1 MSDDPALHLTHEA
14 EAETF
19 YCPACGRIFGKL
31 SAYNSHAG
39 SCPKQ
44 KKRMASA
51 LELAQETY
59 RRKKLRLN
67 DPPIQPQLVLQP
79 EYNLILA
86 EGPSHEEVSS
96 YLSGASA
103 CVKSL
108 LIDIRPPLFLLQPNL
123 RMQTVSLPSLLRNDA
138 LADKIAGP
146 PCATGTNCRPLRLLC
161 LPLF

>member
-1 MSDDPALHLTHEA
+1 MHNLTFSAQDLLCE
-14 EAETF
+14 
-19 YCPACGRIFGKL
+19 ACGRNFAQMN
-31 SAYNSHAG
+31 AYSIHIG
-39 SCPKQ
+39 RCRPQ

-103 CVKSL
+103 CVKLL